1 MLSGPSTKI
10 SRVHKFNKEFSA
22 SKSIHKKM
30 NLWLNIL
37 EWQPV
42 CIVKLNLSI
51 LVRYVYKYLSF
62 SYLATYTNETGI
74 VHF

>member
-1 MLSGPSTKI
+1 MAL
-10 SRVHKFNKEFSA
+10 
-22 SKSIHKKM
+22 KSIYRRM
-30 NLWLNIL
+30 NLGLDIVV
-37 EWQPV
+37 WQSV